1 MRYDKNKETDQF
13 LDDDLE
19 KETGDIFPKGL
30 DLEDSLLHSICYAI
44 RYHKNQNTDEC
55 LDDDLKKGNW

>member
-1 MRYDKNKETDQF
+1 M
-13 LDDDLE
+13 DDDLE

-44 RYHKNQNTDEC
+44 RYHKNQNTDQC
-55 LDDDLKKGNW
+55 LDDDLKKGNWWYSICRT